1 MLRLLVYGYSTGVRS
16 SRAIERKCTDDV
28 SFRFLA
34 ADQAPDFRPIAR
46 FRPRHLDALADGSKF
61 PGTGMVKICEPE
73 EPDGLVTHASAADEA
88 TRTSLSA
95 AGVRVVLAA
104 AR

>member
-1 MLRLLVYGYSTGVRS
+1 MLRLLVYGYTTGVRS

-46 FRPRHLDALADGSKF
+46 FRRRLDALADGSKF
-61 PGTGMVKICEPE
+61 PGTGMVKTCEPE
-73 EPDGLVTHASAADEA
+73 EPDGSSPTHRRR
-88 TRTSLSA
+88 TR
-95 AGVRVVLAA
+95 RLA
-104 AR
+104 RP